1 MEETKK
7 LKRIKTK
14 RRSIEFSIALN
25 GILIGLVVCL
35 ILSGVAYKIVSGY
48 LETATKKNV
57 IALAEIAAEETD
69 GDLFELL
76 NKGDET
82 TEIYQKMQKEMFKY
96 FSADEV
102 NYVYSLRELN
112 EEQVQFIVAADPA
125 GDPCKIGDPYSL
137 EPEMIEAYKGVATV
151 TDKPLK
157 DEWGV
162 FYTAYAPIYNSK
174 NQVVGLMA
182 VDCEVSK
189 IQKQVNALMIK
200 LLSTGVVCLLLII
213 AINIILARRVG
224 KNMFIVNQK
233 LIDVIYSDG
242 DLTKKIE
249 VNSGDE
255 LEVIAGNINA
265 LLENIRASM
274 LKIRASSNDIKESFE
289 IFTGDMEQSV
299 DQIMQVSAT
308 MQEMH
313 GAMEETNNSFIQAK
327 EMTDNVL
334 YSIGDIKEK
343 TVCGFEFSEE
353 IEVKSAKLRKDA
365 EKSQEVI
372 SDNLKTVQSHLGERI
387 KEAKSVEQIN
397 ELTKNIIDIA
407 DQTSLLA
414 LNANIEAARAGE
426 QGRGFSIVA
435 QEVAK
440 LAENT
445 TLIANEIQE
454 ASSKVIS
461 VVNDLVA
468 LSSNM
473 VEYLEDSVMTDYD
486 KLVQLGNE
494 YNEDAKSIRELMNGF
509 KQQTENLQS
518 AMAHVDV
525 AIGEIAGTV
534 EESMERTMNVTK
546 IAEEMDYSM
555 QQMGE
560 RTKDNNKG
568 IEVMNEVVSQYKLD

>member
-1 MEETKK
+1 MEETRK

-14 RRSIEFSIALN
+14 RRSIEFTIALN
-25 GILIGLVVCL
+25 GILVGLMVCL
-35 ILSGVAYKIVSGY
+35 ILSGVAYKIVSNY
-48 LETATKKNV
+48 LEAATKKNV
-57 IALAEIAAEETD
+57 IALAEIAAEETN
-69 GDLFELL
+69 GDLFETL
-76 NKGDET
+76 NIGDEN
-82 TEIYQKMQKEMFKY
+82 TEVYQKMQKEMFKY
-96 FSADEV
+96 FNSQEV

-125 GDPCKIGDPYSL
+125 GDPYNIGVPYDL
-137 EPEMIEAYKGVATV
+137 APEMLEAFKGKATV
-151 TDKPLK
+151 TAEALH

-189 IQKQVNALMIK
+189 IQKQVNSLMVK
-200 LLSTGVVCLLLII
+200 LLLTGIICLLLII
-213 AINIILARRVG
+213 TINIILARRIG
-224 KNMFIVNQK
+224 KNMFVVNQK

-249 VNSGDE
+249 VDSGDE

-265 LLENIRASM
+265 LLENIRNSM
-274 LKIRASSNDIKESFE
+274 LRIRASSNGIKESFE

-308 MQEMH
+308 MQEMY
-313 GAMEETNNSFIQAK
+313 GSMEETNNSFVQAK
-327 EMTDNVL
+327 DMTDNVL
-334 YSIGDIKEK
+334 DSIGDIKEK
-343 TVCGFEFSEE
+343 TACGFEFSEE
-353 IEVKSAKLRKDA
+353 IEVKSARLREDA

-372 SDNLKTVQSHLGERI
+372 SNKLKAVQSNLEQQI
-387 KEAKSVEQIN
+387 KEAKSVEQIS

-440 LAENT
+440 LADNT
-445 TLIANEIQE
+445 TVTANEIQQ
-454 ASSKVIS
+454 ASSKVIE
-461 VVNDLVA
+461 VVNDLVK

-473 VEYLEDSVMTDYD
+473 VEYLESSIMTDYD

-518 AMAHVDV
+518 AMAYVDG
-525 AIGEIAGTV
+525 AIGKIAGTV

-546 IAEEMDYSM
+546 IAEKMDYSM
-555 QQMGE
+555 QQMDT
-560 RTKDNNKG
+560 RTKENNKG
-568 IEVMNEVVSQYKLD
+568 IELMDEVISQYKLD

>member
-7 LKRIKTK
+7 LKRIKTR
-14 RRSIEFSIALN
+14 RRSIEFTIALN
-25 GILIGLVVCL
+25 GILIGLMICL
-35 ILSGVAYKIVSGY
+35 ILSGVAYKIVSEY

-57 IALAEIAAEETD
+57 IALAEIAAEETN
-69 GDLFELL
+69 GDLFETL
-76 NKGDET
+76 NIGDET
-82 TEIYQKMQKEMFKY
+82 TEVYQKMQKEMFKY
-96 FSADEV
+96 FNSQEV

-125 GDPCKIGDPYSL
+125 GDPCKIGDPYDL
-137 EPEMIEAYKGVATV
+137 APEMLEAFKGKATV
-151 TDKPLK
+151 TAEALH

-189 IQKQVNALMIK
+189 IQEQVNALMVK
-200 LLSTGVVCLLLII
+200 LLLTGIICLILII
-213 AINIILARRVG
+213 TMNIILARRIG
-224 KNMFIVNQK
+224 KNMFVVNQK

-249 VNSGDE
+249 VDSGDE

-265 LLENIRASM
+265 LLENIRNSM
-274 LKIRASSNDIKESFE
+274 LRIRASSNGIKESFE

-308 MQEMH
+308 MQEMY
-313 GAMEETNNSFIQAK
+313 GAMEETNNSFVQAK
-327 EMTDNVL
+327 DMTDNVL
-334 YSIGDIKEK
+334 DSIGDIKEK
-343 TVCGFEFSEE
+343 TACGFEFSEE
-353 IEVKSAKLRKDA
+353 IEVKSARLREDA

-372 SDNLKTVQSHLGERI
+372 SNSLKSVQSNLEQQI
-387 KEAKSVEQIN
+387 KEAKSVEQIS

-445 TLIANEIQE
+445 TVTANEIQQ
-454 ASSKVIS
+454 ASSKVIE
-461 VVNDLVA
+461 VVNDLVK

-473 VEYLEDSVMTDYD
+473 VEYLESSVMTDYD

-518 AMAHVDV
+518 AMAYVDG
-525 AIGEIAGTV
+525 AIGKIADTV

-546 IAEEMDYSM
+546 IAETMDYSM
-555 QQMGE
+555 QQMDT
-560 RTKDNNKG
+560 RTKENNKG
-568 IEVMNEVVSQYKLD
+568 IELMDEVISQYKLD

>member
-1 MEETKK
+1 MEETRK

-14 RRSIEFSIALN
+14 RRSIEFTIALN
-25 GILIGLVVCL
+25 GILVGLMVCL
-35 ILSGVAYKIVSGY
+35 ILSGVAYKIVSNY
-48 LETATKKNV
+48 LEAATKKNV
-57 IALAEIAAEETD
+57 IALAEIAAEETN
-69 GDLFELL
+69 GDLFETL
-76 NKGDET
+76 NIGDEN
-82 TEIYQKMQKEMFKY
+82 TEVYQKMQKEMFKY
-96 FSADEV
+96 FNSQEV

-125 GDPCKIGDPYSL
+125 GDPYNIGVPYDL
-137 EPEMIEAYKGVATV
+137 APEMLEAFKGKATV
-151 TDKPLK
+151 TAEASH

-189 IQKQVNALMIK
+189 IQKQVNSLMVK
-200 LLSTGVVCLLLII
+200 LLLTGIICLLLII
-213 AINIILARRVG
+213 TINIILARRIG
-224 KNMFIVNQK
+224 KNMFVVNQK

-249 VNSGDE
+249 VDSGDE

-265 LLENIRASM
+265 LLENIRNSM
-274 LKIRASSNDIKESFE
+274 LRIRASSNGIKESFE

-308 MQEMH
+308 MQEMY
-313 GAMEETNNSFIQAK
+313 GSMEETNNSFVQAK
-327 EMTDNVL
+327 DMTDNVL
-334 YSIGDIKEK
+334 DSIGDIKEK
-343 TVCGFEFSEE
+343 TACGFEFSEE
-353 IEVKSAKLRKDA
+353 IEVKSARLREDA

-372 SDNLKTVQSHLGERI
+372 SNNLKAVQSNLEQQI
-387 KEAKSVEQIN
+387 KEAKSVEQIS

-440 LAENT
+440 LADNT
-445 TLIANEIQE
+445 TVTANEIQQ
-454 ASSKVIS
+454 ASSKVIE
-461 VVNDLVA
+461 VVNDLVK

-473 VEYLEDSVMTDYD
+473 VEYLESSIMTDYD

-518 AMAHVDV
+518 AMAYVDG
-525 AIGEIAGTV
+525 AIGKIAGTV

-546 IAEEMDYSM
+546 IAEKMDYSM
-555 QQMGE
+555 QQMDT
-560 RTKDNNKG
+560 RTKENNKG
-568 IEVMNEVVSQYKLD
+568 IELMDEVISQYKLD